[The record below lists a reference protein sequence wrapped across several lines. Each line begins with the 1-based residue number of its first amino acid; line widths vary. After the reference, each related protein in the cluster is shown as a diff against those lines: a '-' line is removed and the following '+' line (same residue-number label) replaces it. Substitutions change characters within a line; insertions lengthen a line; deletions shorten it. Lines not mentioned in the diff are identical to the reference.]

1 MRDAVLEV
9 LEAWAERACL
19 DLEPA
24 EADRLFYTKGGHNE
38 LEGRRLC
45 YSCPARVPCALRALA
60 QDRTGDYDVVGL
72 VGGLTAEERLELL
85 EREGVA
91 R

>member
-1 MRDAVLEV
+1 MRDDVAEV
-9 LEAWAERACL
+9 LEAWENRACL
-19 DLEPA
+19 GLEPR
-24 EADRLFYTKGGHNE
+24 EADRLFYSRAARNE

-85 EREGVA
+85 RNEA
-91 R
+91 RA